1 MRRFKLNRIIVLVGC
16 VLIIAGIGLAEE
28 VIDRTLPEH
37 TGIPAPELA
46 PWTGLEG
53 GSLGPVGVIDNFDRP
68 DGPLGSDWTIV
79 TPDLSIV
86 SGAATG
92 TSLGLAT
99 HISAS
104 GDRVEIDVQV
114 SPVTVTQYAAVVLNW
129 GGGGTNLFLK
139 VQNNGGGT
147 EFDNAA
153 CYLGDGQG
161 GATFGLGFFGLSAPF
176 STARM
181 AVNVDAGRTVT
192 IDFTNINGGALPDQQ
207 YVCTGAPPA
216 EGPGLGIGTFGDN
229 LVRIDNF
236 GDGPIPVELMTFS
249 VE

>member
-46 PWTGLEG
+46 PWTGLEDG
-53 GSLGPVGVIDNFDRP
+53 FLGPVGVIDNFDRP
-68 DGPLGSDWTIV
+68 DGPLGANWTV
-79 TPDLSIV
+79 QAPDLSIIG
-86 SGAATG
+86 GAATG
-92 TSLGLAT
+92 TNNALAT
-99 HISAS
+99 HNSAT
-104 GDRVEIDVQV
+104 GDHVEIDVEV
-114 SPVTVTQYAAVVLNW
+114 EAVAATQYAAVVLNY
-129 GGGGTNLFLK
+129 GGGSTNIFVK

-147 EFDNAA
+147 EFDWMA
-153 CYLGDGQG
+153 CYTGNNNS
-161 GATFGLGFFGLSAPF
+161 GAPFGLGFMSLSEPF

-181 AVNVDAGRTVT
+181 AVTVDGARTVT
-192 IDFTNINGGALPDQQ
+192 IDLTNVNGGALADQQ
-207 YVCTGAPPA
+207 YICTGAPPA
-216 EGPGLGIGTFGDN
+216 EGPGMGIGTFGSN
-229 LVRIDNF
+229 QVRIDNF